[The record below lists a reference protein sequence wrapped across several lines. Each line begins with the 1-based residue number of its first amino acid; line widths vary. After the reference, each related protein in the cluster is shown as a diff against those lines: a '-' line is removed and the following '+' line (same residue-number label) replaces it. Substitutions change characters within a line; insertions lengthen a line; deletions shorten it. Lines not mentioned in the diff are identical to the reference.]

1 MSRKRKKNKGNPA
14 AGGSNPSN
22 GLYEHPSVVAA
33 RGRKDADTPGGATKG
48 SKPRRNRRRVPTGF
62 LLTIVLFISL
72 LLLLPR
78 AQFFMTAGVLIAGGL
93 AELVVARLLRKPWDL
108 NRAGFWTIIF
118 AFSVFTSAGIVVI
131 ITLLLSTP

>member
-14 AGGSNPSN
+14 GGTNPSN
-22 GLYEHPSVVAA
+22 GLYEHPSVAAA
-33 RGRKDADTPGGATKG
+33 RGRKDADTPGGVPEA

-62 LLTIVLFISL
+62 LLTIVLFIGM

-93 AELVVARLLRKPWDL
+93 AELVVARLLREPWDI

-118 AFSVFTSAGIVVI
+118 AFSVFTSAGIVAI

>member
-1 MSRKRKKNKGNPA
+1 MSRKRKKDKNPD
-14 AGGSNPSN
+14 GTNPSN
-22 GLYEHPSVVAA
+22 GLYDHPSVAAA

-48 SKPRRNRRRVPTGF
+48 SKPRRNSRRVPTGF
-62 LLTIVLFISL
+62 LLTIVLFIGM

-78 AQFFMTAGVLIAGGL
+78 AQFFMTAGLLIAGGL
-93 AELVVARLLRKPWDL
+93 AELVVARLLREPWDI

-118 AFSVFTSAGIVVI
+118 AFSVFTSAGIVAI